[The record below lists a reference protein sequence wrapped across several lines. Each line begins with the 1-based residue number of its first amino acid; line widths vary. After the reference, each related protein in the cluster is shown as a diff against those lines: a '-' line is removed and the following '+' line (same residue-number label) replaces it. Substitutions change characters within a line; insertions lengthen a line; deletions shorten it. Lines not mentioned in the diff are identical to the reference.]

1 MLVKLVRSRWG
12 AVVAALVVLV
22 VLAAGCGSTSHPAAR
37 KRLDR
42 VTVLTGFGIFGRE
55 AAPWVASAKGYFAK
69 QGIQVRIQPGAA
81 GQANLKD
88 LSAGQAQFAAID
100 FSGAILDVGTGRF
113 RDFRAVAAIQQRT
126 IIAIMTVPGRGITTP
141 QDLAGKRIGVVTGAV
156 PKTLFPAYAKLAG
169 IKNPTSVRWLQT
181 SDPAQ
186 LNLWL
191 TTGQVDAIGQFVVGA
206 PAVAA
211 AAHID
216 VKKVITL
223 PYGNF
228 VSDAYGNVLVTPTSL
243 IKSNRGLV
251 QRFTTAYLQGLAYE
265 VAHPD
270 EAGQILHRANPDARA
285 ATAAAELRLMGPYVT
300 VNNSPVGLFSPQR
313 VGQAIAL
320 EEGLG
325 LIPVGSTG
333 ATSSADT
340 LPGDKVVDYSFVKA
354 P

>member
-1 MLVKLVRSRWG
+1 VTLFRSRL
-12 AVVAALVVLV
+12 ARA
-22 VLAAGCGSTSHPAAR
+22 VLATLMVALLLAGCSSAGHPAAR
-37 KRLDR
+37 RHLDR
-42 VTVLTGFGIFGRE
+42 VTVLTGFGVFGRE

-69 QGIQVRIQPGAA
+69 QGIQVKIEPGKA
-81 GQANLKD
+81 GQANLKE

-100 FSGAILDVGTGRF
+100 FSGAILYVGTGKF
-113 RDFRAVAAIQQRT
+113 GDFRAVAAIQQRT
-126 IIAIMTVPGRGITTP
+126 IIAIMTVPGRGISTP
-141 QDLAGKRIGVVTGAV
+141 RDLAGKRIGVLTGAV
-156 PKTLFPAYAKLAG
+156 PRTLFPAYAKLAG
-169 IKNPTSVRWLQT
+169 IDPASVRWLQT

-191 TTGQVDAIGQFVVGA
+191 ATGQVDAIGQFVVGS

-228 VSDAYGNVLVTPTSL
+228 VSDAYGNVLVTPTKL
-243 IKSNRGLV
+243 IKANRGLV

-270 EAGQILHRANPDARA
+270 EAGQILQRANPTTLAV
-285 ATAAAELRLMGPYVT
+285 TAAAELRLMGPYVT

-325 LIPVGSTG
+325 LIPVGSVG

-340 LPGDKVVDYSFVKA
+340 MPGDKVVDYSFVKA

>member
-1 MLVKLVRSRWG
+1 VTLFRSRLAR
-12 AVVAALVVLV
+12 AVLAALTVALLV
-22 VLAAGCGSTSHPAAR
+22 AGCGSTSHPAAR

-55 AAPWVASAKGYFAK
+55 AAPWVASAKGFFAK
-69 QGIQVRIQPGAA
+69 QGIQVRIEPGAA

-100 FSGAILDVGTGRF
+100 FSGAILDVGTGKF
-113 RDFRAVAAIQQRT
+113 RDFRATAAIQQRT

-141 QDLAGKRIGVVTGAV
+141 QDLAGKRIGVLTGAV

-169 IKNPTSVRWLQT
+169 IDATRVRWLQAST
-181 SDPAQ
+181 PAQ

-191 TTGQVDAIGQFVVGA
+191 ATGQVDAIGQFVVGA

-211 AAHID
+211 AVHID
-216 VKKVITL
+216 VKKVITF
-223 PYGNF
+223 PYGNV
-228 VSDAYGNVLVTPTSL
+228 VSDAYGNVLVTPASL
-243 IKSNRGLV
+243 IKTNRGLV

-270 EAGQILHRANPDARA
+270 EAAQILHQANPDASA
-285 ATAAAELRLMGPYVT
+285 VTAAAELRLMAPWVT

-325 LIPVGSTG
+325 LIPVGSAGT
-333 ATSSADT
+333 TSSGDKE
-340 LPGDKVVDYSFVKA
+340 PGDKVVDYSFVKA
-354 P
+354 A